1 MSYGDALLE
10 VSLQWTTTMAK
21 RVWDTSLFTA
31 LYGWEF
37 VSDWRFATIFIVNMA
52 LQRFRLPPNK
62 VEVQTLWKVSKH
74 FWRVAPITVQGG
86 GGGGGRLLESPQI
99 IGKSLSVPNAL
110 PRIVVSL
117 PVRAAVIQDT
127 SCYSN
132 WVKLQPHD
140 PYWGLMLP

>member
-21 RVWDTSLFTA
+21 RVWNTSLFTA

-37 VSDWRFATIFIVNMA
+37 VSDWWFTTIVNMA
-52 LQRFRLPPNK
+52 LRRFHLPPNK

-110 PRIVVSL
+110 PRIVVSP

-140 PYWGLMLP
+140 PYWGLLLP

>member
-10 VSLQWTTTMAK
+10 VSFNTMDYK

-31 LYGWEF
+31 HYGWEF

-52 LQRFRLPPNK
+52 LLRFRLPPNK
-62 VEVQTLWKVSKH
+62 VDVQTLWKVSKH
-74 FWRVAPITVQGG
+74 FWRVAPITVQG

-110 PRIVVSL
+110 PRIVVSP

-132 WVKLQPHD
+132 WVNLQPHD
-140 PYWGLMLP
+140 PYWGLLLP